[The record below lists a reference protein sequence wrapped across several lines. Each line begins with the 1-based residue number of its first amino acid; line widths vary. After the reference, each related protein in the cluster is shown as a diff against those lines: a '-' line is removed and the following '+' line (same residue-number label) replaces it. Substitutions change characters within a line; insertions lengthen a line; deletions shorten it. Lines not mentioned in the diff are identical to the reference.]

1 MNTPTGEIARLD
13 GRRATVVVDA
23 GVACARCAAGRG
35 CGAGLLSPAPGK
47 RRFEVE
53 VPAGLDLACGDRV
66 RLELRPRDLLGAS
79 WLVYGVPLL
88 AMTALPAFAQF
99 LFGPLSDLVLAG
111 LALSGIGL
119 AVAWARQRL
128 AGIDCLRQFVPSI
141 AAGTGRGGD
150 PA

>member
-1 MNTPTGEIARLD
+1 MIQPTGEIAGLD
-13 GRRATVVVDA
+13 GRRATVVVAA

-47 RRFEVE
+47 RRFDVE
-53 VPAGLDLACGDRV
+53 VPAGLDVACGDRV

-79 WLVYGVPLL
+79 WLVYGMPLL
-88 AMTALPAFAQF
+88 AMTAAPAAAEF
-99 LFGPLSDLVLAG
+99 LFGPLSDPVLAG

-119 AVAWARQRL
+119 AVAWGRRRL
-128 AGIDCLRQFVPSI
+128 AAADCLRQFVPSI
-141 AAGTGRGGD
+141 AAGPAPGDD